1 MSGIGGINAA
11 LQATATVNAG
21 AATFAAN
28 QSRLQDQV
36 NEQLTSRMKTT
47 FNTSMDTVISKAAD
61 GTFDDPAL
69 AAEAAALRARL
80 EKGTQQTGT
89 IWAAPASTGT
99 SPAVDATTGQAA
111 LELSPT
117 GIPSNGGPSGI
128 SPGTGSGADFGTGTS
143 SGAPSSAMPALT
155 PGYGA
160 EQFAADQQALLKTY
174 VRQASFRRERVQ
186 ETLASQFPEGS
197 RIGSL
202 ADAHSGD
209 KRLVAT
215 TGEQADAIAQRL
227 AMDMTFAAADME
239 VAAAELELARNQ
251 DSSSGAATGARS
263 QAAQSAYT
271 AARERVDRLGNL
283 VQEIGGGE
291 AIQNLEDSA
300 TGGLDATAQNA
311 LRTAARQGA
320 SADELDRMGALLEV
334 VDEQATTGKSEA
346 LQDFSADLTGVV
358 SAWSRLQS
366 DATSREAERREQ
378 YRQEDEKFRDQKHA
392 DMRSSERVSE
402 RKAQDN
408 RVAELSVQ
416 ARVDRRRAQLQS

>member
-47 FNTSMDTVISKAAD
+47 FTNSMDTVINTAAT

-89 IWAAPASTGT
+89 VWTAPAPAAPAPGITGGGSVSPSGVTPIADATAGQATLAPTGT
-99 SPAVDATTGQAA
+99 VVGNGAATAPATT
-111 LELSPT
+111 PV
-117 GIPSNGGPSGI
+117 
-128 SPGTGSGADFGTGTS
+128 
-143 SGAPSSAMPALT
+143 LT

-174 VRQASFRRERVQ
+174 VRQATHRRERVQ
-186 ETLASQFPEGS
+186 ETLASQFPDGS
-197 RIGSL
+197 KIGSL

-209 KRLVAT
+209 DRLVAK

-239 VAAAELELARNQ
+239 VAAAELELARNEE
-251 DSSSGAATGARS
+251 SSAGLPTGTKT
-263 QAAQSAYT
+263 QAAQAAYT
-271 AARERVDRLGNL
+271 GARERVDRLSRL
-283 VQEIGGGE
+283 VKEIGGGE
-291 AIQNLEDSA
+291 AIQNMEQNA
-300 TGGLDATAQNA
+300 TGALDATAQNA
-311 LRTAARQGA
+311 LNTAKRQGA
-320 SADELDRMGALLEV
+320 SAEEIDRMGALLEV
-334 VDEQATTGKSEA
+334 VDEQATTGKSET
-346 LQDFSADLTGVV
+346 LQEFSADLTGVV

-366 DATSREAERREQ
+366 DATEREAERREQ
-378 YRQEDEKFRDQKHA
+378 YRQEDEKFFEQKRA
-392 DMRSSERVSE
+392 DIKSAERIGE
-402 RKAQDN
+402 RKAQE
-408 RVAELSVQ
+408 AHITEQSIQ
-416 ARVDRRRAQLQS
+416 ARVDRRRAQLQA